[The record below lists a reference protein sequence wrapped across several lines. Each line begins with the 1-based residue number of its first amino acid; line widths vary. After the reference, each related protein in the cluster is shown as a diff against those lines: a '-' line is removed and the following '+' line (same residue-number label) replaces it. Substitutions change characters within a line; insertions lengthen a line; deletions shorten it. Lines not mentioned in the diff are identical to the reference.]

1 MARKAYARRYA
12 QAIFEIAL
20 EKKELERWLA
30 DLQKIVDAVG
40 DDIFLAVLESPKL
53 KFDDKTRLLTERLGD
68 VNPLFLNLVRLL
80 IAKAG
85 IGMIGNIAGEYQ
97 RLLDSYHGI
106 EPAEVITAVPL
117 DDKDIQK
124 LTENLSALVGK
135 KVVLKS
141 AVDPGVIGG
150 IVARV
155 GGKLLDGSTRSKL
168 IALRRELVGT
178 ERKR

>member
-1 MARKAYARRYA
+1 MPRKAYARRYA
-12 QAIFEIAL
+12 QAVFEIAL
-20 EKKELERWLA
+20 EKKELERWQS
-30 DLQKIVDAVG
+30 DLQKIVGTVG
-40 DDIFLAVLESPKL
+40 DASFLAAMESPKI
-53 KFDDKTRLLTERLGD
+53 KFDDKVRLLSERLGD
-68 VNPLFLNLVRLL
+68 VNPLVLNLVRLL
-80 IAKAG
+80 ITRAG
-85 IGMIGNIAGEYQ
+85 IGMIGDIADEYQ
-97 RLLDSYHGI
+97 RLLDGYHGI

-135 KVVLKS
+135 KIVLKS
-141 AVDPGVIGG
+141 EVDPRVIGG

-168 IALRRELVGT
+168 AALRRELVGT